1 MDKSRL
7 PNMSSTKDV
16 AYDECHDE
24 LSPHRPRPNKRRP
37 PTEKRKQQNRAA
49 QRKYRMFIHRE
60 KYQSRAG
67 ILTNGETGEKLKV
80 RLETLE
86 RLASSNE
93 AAKSSSMS
101 TDIEVTDQ
109 NNESRTILTPENE
122 DTRNSSAN
130 LVSCRQS
137 RTSNCQCEG
146 NSVISLDGLRHQAH
160 QNLKDPAL
168 DELSRLYTR
177 DSLGL
182 IEKNIPLVFDDVE
195 GRPLDTSQLTQSTLE
210 AFDARPSELSCKHLS
225 SNWSE
230 PSFSDVYFLTE
241 GGYQDNFIVE
251 LDSTANRVTPD
262 NPRYA
267 ASDGVPS
274 SSPRRYMSPAVTRLI
289 DRDYIDSE
297 KPDFDIFRQLRSD
310 DSHKNQRPVK
320 TAISGRNNS
329 RDTPLIGSTSV
340 GGVQNM
346 EQTSLP
352 EMATVLPD
360 IHKNSLT
367 LVRTSTL
374 QAYLSNANAM
384 MTIGLSIPAL
394 YDESATSPFYRP
406 YISASQGVEAI
417 LATYTSKVVVH
428 LKPTAL
434 QITSFH
440 HPWLDLIPF
449 PTMRERLLKLLSM
462 TPPMIDVMEFK
473 SDVFLKNGLFCW
485 RASEKNGSGQP
496 WDMRSWE
503 AEPWFLRKWWMLMGG
518 EDADI
523 WNQTRWWRSMRGE
536 EEVNLQWVV

>member
-1 MDKSRL
+1 
-7 PNMSSTKDV
+7 MSSTKDV
-16 AYDECHDE
+16 AYDECHDD
-24 LSPHRPRPNKRRP
+24 PGPYRPRVNARRP
-37 PTEKRKQQNRAA
+37 PTVKRKQQNRAA
-49 QRKYRMFIHRE
+49 QRKYR
-60 KYQSRAG
+60 
-67 ILTNGETGEKLKV
+67 EKLKA

-86 RLASSNE
+86 RLASGND
-93 AAKSSSMS
+93 ATQSSLMS

-109 NNESRTILTPENE
+109 NNESRTILAPENE
-122 DTRNSSAN
+122 DTRNSSTN
-130 LVSCRQS
+130 LVPCCQS
-137 RTSNCQCEG
+137 RTSNCRCEG
-146 NSVISLDGLRHQAH
+146 NSAISLDGLRHQAH
-160 QNLKDPAL
+160 QNFKDPAL
-168 DELSRLYTR
+168 DELSRFYAR

-182 IEKNIPLVFDDVE
+182 IENNTPLVFDDVE
-195 GRPLDTSQLTQSTLE
+195 GRPLDTSQLTQCTFE
-210 AFDARPSELSCKHLS
+210 AFDARPSELSCKHLP

-230 PSFSDVYFLTE
+230 PFFADITE
-241 GGYQDNFIVE
+241 GGYQDNTIVE
-251 LDSTANRVTPD
+251 LDSTANLVTPD
-262 NPRYA
+262 NTRYA
-267 ASDGVPS
+267 ASEGVPS
-274 SSPRRYMSPAVTRLI
+274 SSPQKYMSPAVTRLI
-289 DRDYIDSE
+289 DRDYTDLE
-297 KPDFDIFRQLRSD
+297 EPEFDISRQLRSD
-310 DSHKNQRPVK
+310 DSHENQRPVK

-329 RDTPLIGSTSV
+329 RDTLLIDSTSV

-352 EMATVLPD
+352 ELATVLPD

-406 YISASQGVEAI
+406 YISTSQDVEAI
-417 LATYTSKVVVH
+417 LATYTSRVVVH

-449 PTMRERLLKLLSM
+449 PAIRERLLKLLSM

-485 RASEKNGSGQP
+485 RASEKKGSGQP

-523 WNQTRWWRSMRGE
+523 WSQTRWWRSMREE
-536 EEVNLQWVV
+536 EEVNLQWVI